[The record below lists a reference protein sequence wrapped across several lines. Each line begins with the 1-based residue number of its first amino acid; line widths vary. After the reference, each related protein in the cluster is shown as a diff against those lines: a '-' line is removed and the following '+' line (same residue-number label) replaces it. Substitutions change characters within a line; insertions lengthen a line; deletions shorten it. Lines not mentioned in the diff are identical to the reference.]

1 MKHLDIKMKEK
12 FKLVPNKE
20 EEPTYYEIYFNES
33 VYVGE
38 FQMLEDGFFYYGAPQ
53 NGRFLSEYDLEM
65 ILKLLNE
72 LNQPWKDFIA
82 EDFKRTEEMG
92 YENNSIP
99 NEFDEDDLPF

>member
-1 MKHLDIKMKEK
+1 LDIKMKEK

-53 NGRFLSEYDLEM
+53 NGRFLSEYDL
-65 ILKLLNE
+65 
-72 LNQPWKDFIA
+72 
-82 EDFKRTEEMG
+82 
-92 YENNSIP
+92 
-99 NEFDEDDLPF
+99 